1 MGEAYDLELDRILN
15 EAGRLSARRILIQL
29 PDGLKPYA
37 PQIVEKLADRGLEVY
52 VSASSCYG
60 ACDLALAEAERLK
73 ADLLVHYGHTS
84 FGLPTGRIKV
94 LYVEARSSA
103 DFSEVLSG
111 ALPELKP
118 YRRIGLTAS
127 LQHVH
132 RISEVEKSLRGEGK
146 QVFVGRP
153 EGRGVA
159 YPGQILGCN
168 VSAALKISGNVEVFI
183 HLGGGLFHPLGVFLA
198 TGKPVFSLDP
208 FTGKVVEVSGLG
220 ERVKRKLK
228 SSVMRVLEAERV
240 GVILG
245 LKPGQFNLREALKVK
260 RVLEERGKQVLM
272 LGFDEVLEEALA
284 NFPSL
289 EAFVC
294 TACPRIG
301 VDDCEKFSRPLI
313 PASNLLEAL
322 GHEPGEN

>member
-37 PQIVEKLADRGLEVY
+37 PQIVEKL
-52 VSASSCYG
+52 
-60 ACDLALAEAERLK
+60 AERLK

-146 QVFVGRP
+146 QVFVG
-153 EGRGVA
+153 GLRGV
-159 YPGQILGCN
+159 G
-168 VSAALKISGNVEVFI
+168 
-183 HLGGGLFHPLGVFLA
+183 
-198 TGKPVFSLDP
+198 
-208 FTGKVVEVSGLG
+208 
-220 ERVKRKLK
+220 
-228 SSVMRVLEAERV
+228 
-240 GVILG
+240 
-245 LKPGQFNLREALKVK
+245 
-260 RVLEERGKQVLM
+260 
-272 LGFDEVLEEALA
+272 
-284 NFPSL
+284 
-289 EAFVC
+289 
-294 TACPRIG
+294 
-301 VDDCEKFSRPLI
+301 
-313 PASNLLEAL
+313 
-322 GHEPGEN
+322 